1 MKRCYAREIYGGIF
15 DQMRKSA
22 EGVGMKKFIM
32 IVCMGLMI
40 ATTGAFAQKGEGLA
54 IGGEAFMNFSG
65 TAALPVGGALVVH
78 LPGVPLMFAIG
89 ANSLPALGITADYW
103 LGHGP
108 IAGILDWY
116 IGVGAYLTMYLSP
129 NSVALGARVPFGIQL
144 WPAGQNLEFFLE
156 AAPGLG
162 VNLSPTQ
169 FEWHL
174 RVALGLRY
182 WI

>member
-1 MKRCYAREIYGGIF
+1 MREG
-15 DQMRKSA
+15 A
-22 EGVGMKKFIM
+22 EGVKMKKVLIL
-32 IVCMGLMI
+32 VCMAMLI
-40 ATTGAFAQKGEGLA
+40 TATGAFAQKGDGLA
-54 IGGEAFMNFSG
+54 IGGEGMMNFSG
-65 TAALPVGGALVVH
+65 TSALPIGGGLVLH
-78 LPGVPLMFAIG
+78 LPQIPIMFTVG
-89 ANSLPALGITADYW
+89 ANSLPALGVTADYW
-103 LGHGP
+103 LGQGP

-116 IGVGAYLTMYLSP
+116 FGIGGYLTMYLAP
-129 NSVALGARVPFGIQL
+129 NRFAVGARVPFGIQL

-162 VNLSPTQ
+162 VNLSPTA